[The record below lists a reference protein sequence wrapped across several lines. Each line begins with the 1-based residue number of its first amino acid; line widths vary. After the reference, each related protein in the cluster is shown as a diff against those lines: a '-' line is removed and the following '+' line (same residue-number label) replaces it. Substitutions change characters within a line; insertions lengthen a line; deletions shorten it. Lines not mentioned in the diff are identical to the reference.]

1 VIDRRRTPLHR
12 ALHRPTLIAGG
23 ERELVLMTGLV
34 AFGLVASAMNWV
46 AAVVGFLLYGANLYL
61 LRLMAKADPEM
72 SKVYLRQLKY
82 SGYYAPRSR
91 HWRQE

>member
-1 VIDRRRTPLHR
+1 MIERRRTPLHR

-23 ERELVLMTGLV
+23 ERELVLMTALV
-34 AFGLVASAMNWV
+34 AFGLIVSSMNF
-46 AAVVGFLLYGANLYL
+46 AATVVGICLYGANLYL
-61 LRLMAKADPEM
+61 LRLMAKSDPEM

>member
-1 VIDRRRTPLHR
+1 MSGLRRTPLHR

-23 ERELVLMTGLV
+23 ERELVLVTGLMAGGV
-34 AFGLVASAMNWV
+34 AVTALNVPALI
-46 AAVVGFLLYGANLYL
+46 VGVIVWGVNLYF

-72 SKVYLRQLKY
+72 SKVYLRSIKFA
-82 SGYYAPRSR
+82 GYYPARSR